1 MAPPMKELPR
11 WLLDNPEFSVAPD
24 WTDIVKQSV
33 SRLER
38 IREKKC
44 ECNEVV
50 SLSGK
55 ERPGC
60 RGPGVRGQTFEGTSL

>member
-33 SRLER
+33 S
-38 IREKKC
+38 
-44 ECNEVV
+44 NFVV
-50 SLSGK
+50 LPIDGLFYSLLHYCLLLPMLRSSF
-55 ERPGC
+55 PNSH
-60 RGPGVRGQTFEGTSL
+60 PF

>member
-33 SRLER
+33 SNYV
-38 IREKKC
+38 KKTKTTF
-44 ECNEVV
+44 NIGPVLPIDG
-50 SLSGK
+50 LSIDYCIFLS
-55 ERPGC
+55 PSYSD
-60 RGPGVRGQTFEGTSL
+60 PHFQPF